1 MNGLMAFTKKEFLE
15 QIRSYKAVV
24 MIAVFFLFGMMSPLL
39 AKMMPD
45 IFSQM
50 SVQGIS
56 ITIPEPTVLDAYGQ
70 FFKNMSQMG
79 LIVMLLVFSGM
90 LTQEL
95 TRGTLVI
102 LLAKGLSRNAVIVS
116 KYLAAMILWTLSY
129 ALAAVT
135 DYGYTIFLF
144 GRFSMPHLLFSL
156 FCLWLFGAFLLGVLL
171 LASTITSGNYGG
183 LLLTAAVLGIMLVAN
198 VFPRIQS
205 WNPVALASDN
215 GALLTNEK
223 TIGDMSVTVGI
234 TLALIALCLTLS
246 LMMFRKKKL

>member
-1 MNGLMAFTKKEFLE
+1 MSGLMAFTKKEFTE

-24 MIAVFFLFGMMSPLL
+24 MLAVFFLFGMMSPLL

-90 LTQEL
+90 LSQEL

-129 ALAAVT
+129 ALAVVT
-135 DYGYTIFLF
+135 DYGYTFFLF
-144 GRFSMPHLLFSL
+144 GSFSVPHLLFSL

-183 LLLTAAVLGIMLVAN
+183 LLLTAAVLGTMLVAN
-198 VFPRIQS
+198 VFPRIQR

-223 TIGDMSVTVGI
+223 TIGDMSVTVWI